1 MKNKYRIIG
10 RRGAGSMIAE
20 FLFTEIGAPYDI
32 SFLQSGKEKIDDITS
47 SHPLGRIPIL
57 ICPTGKFIF
66 ETLAIINHITNRYE
80 CFTPPK
86 NTKSH
91 DTYWQILSLL
101 ATTVYPA
108 YHRQHHSKYYT
119 VESGYD
125 DLRDFARSEQAVIYD
140 YIETLLNPYICGEL
154 ITAADFY
161 LYMLS
166 RWDVDKTALRKGRP
180 KLTTFLEQIR
190 SRPSVIKVLNNQK
203 K

>member
-1 MKNKYRIIG
+1 MKYLV
-10 RRGAGSMIAE
+10 AA
-20 FLFTEIGAPYDI
+20 
-32 SFLQSGKEKIDDITS
+32 
-47 SHPLGRIPIL
+47 
-57 ICPTGKFIF
+57 
-66 ETLAIINHITNRYE
+66 
-80 CFTPPK
+80 
-86 NTKSH
+86 
-91 DTYWQILSLL
+91 ILSLL